1 MANYPERTT
10 STIPSAG
17 FVYAPDPPMVAY
29 NNARAT
35 GSFTVALA
43 ATTTVS
49 DVLIKAGDVVILSA
63 TNVKAAD
70 LLAGV
75 GLASSGVYVSSV
87 VDGSFVV
94 THDNDAS
101 IAGAIFY
108 YSVFR
113 NF

>member
-1 MANYPERTT
+1 MGNYPERTT

-17 FVYAPDPPMVAY
+17 YVYDADPPMVAY

-43 ATTTVS
+43 TTTTVT
-49 DVLIKAGDVVILSA
+49 DVFIKAGDVVIIAAKNAKAANILAAAGTLSA
-63 TNVKAAD
+63 AI
-70 LLAGV
+70 
-75 GLASSGVYVSSV
+75 YVSSV

-94 THDNDAS
+94 THNNDAGA
-101 IAGAIFY
+101 AGAIFY

>member
-1 MANYPERTT
+1 MGNYPERTT

-17 FVYAPDPPMVAY
+17 YVYTPDPPMVAY

-35 GSFTVALA
+35 GSFTVAS
-43 ATTTVS
+43 ATTTTVT
-49 DVLIKAGDVVILSA
+49 DVFIKSGDVVILAA
-63 TNVKAAD
+63 TNQKAAD

-75 GLASSGVYVSSV
+75 GLASSGIYVSSV
-87 VDGSFVV
+87 IDGSFVV

-101 IAGAIFY
+101 IAGATFY